1 MILSNNG
8 NRPFFLEFN
17 ISNDDTF
24 KLLMEVNQIQRKL
37 LKENEK
43 LIKIYEIQD
52 NFELVIQNKNKPSE
66 YVIAKNL
73 NMEMS
78 LKDLMTQVHKLNC
91 ETNDKEYENYDLYMV
106 LDTGK
111 EIFVGDFVD
120 KYNLQFHYIT
130 RFSKLKYIFKAIRIT
145 FPLKNNE
152 VKYLRTQGEKQLKWA
167 TLKEKLIEQFSESLP
182 AEFSILLHENET
194 TKHVQQD
201 DFVSSDCSISI

>member
-1 MILSNNG
+1 
-8 NRPFFLEFN
+8 
-17 ISNDDTF
+17 
-24 KLLMEVNQIQRKL
+24 MEVNQIQRKL

-73 NMEMS
+73 NIEMS
-78 LKDLMTQVHKLNC
+78 LKDLMIQVHKLNC
-91 ETNDKEYENYDLYMV
+91 ETNDNEYENYDLYMV

-167 TLKEKLIEQFSESLP
+167 TLKEKLIEQFSEILP
-182 AEFSILLHENET
+182 SEFSILLHENET
-194 TKHVQQD
+194 TKHVQQE